1 MLTVLMIIIS
11 TIIMSARTV
20 LIMVPRHNDLL
31 VWRQN
36 QRGKRSARKGGVL
49 APVTLRAL
57 PLPKNPF
64 APLRPEDRAGTAEN
78 LEQSECQGK
87 YSDAMSRMLQRSGN
101 CSFAR

>member
-36 QRGKRSARKGGVL
+36 QRGKRSDRKGGVL

-57 PLPKNPF
+57 PLPKIRLHRCVLKIGRGR
-64 APLRPEDRAGTAEN
+64 LRTW
-78 LEQSECQGK
+78 S
-87 YSDAMSRMLQRSGN
+87 
-101 CSFAR
+101 